1 MLKPQQL
8 QSDAAPRTYVE
19 DYDVE
24 LRFPEDYTYTLSF
37 RHISDVFASCETF
50 AELVSSKKFIY
61 LDGHVVINS
70 DKYIRKEHGI
80 AMGLTEYARHHM
92 AECCLDFK
100 RVYAEFDY
108 SYDGSIYVWHADT
121 EGLNF
126 RKACLTFV
134 RHLNE
139 IGVHLIF
146 ENNNIDTRTA
156 FSEMLLTVLA
166 AFAQEESRSISLNTT
181 WSIRKRYEEG
191 KSRWT
196 RLYGYEKNENGEY
209 QIVPEQASVVKK
221 IFTLYEHGEPIEK
234 IMKHLEDEGVPT
246 PENCETWSMCTVR
259 LMLQN
264 ERYCGDILLQKTIC
278 ESHITHRQIKNDTTE
293 VPSYYIENHHQAIIS
308 REQFQ
313 RCKRIF
319 ELRRTPHPDMPGKYN
334 NQYPL
339 GDKLVCPICGS
350 RLFKRSIKIQRPGSG
365 WSCEIGEHACRQFI
379 IRASFVEQALL
390 NAYHTL
396 DAGIVETKLSSP
408 KFGTEAEIMLKY
420 KREYPRMKK
429 VDYWWVDDLVDH
441 IEFGKH
447 LRTTKELIALEV
459 KGTPDPDDRSMKVYW
474 KCGLVTTVQTIGD
487 SIGCEVN
494 AGNAGQIQRVV
505 ITKDDIVV
513 EKT

>member
-1 MLKPQQL
+1 MNIEKIILEPQNPEEP
-8 QSDAAPRTYVE
+8 DTAK
-19 DYDVE
+19 E
-24 LRFPEDYTYTLSF
+24 LRVAAYCRVSTDNDEQRTSFENQVRSYTDMIESRPGWKLAGIYADEGMTGTS
-37 RHISDVFASCETF
+37 
-50 AELVSSKKFIY
+50 VSK
-61 LDGHVVINS
+61 
-70 DKYIRKEHGI
+70 RKQ
-80 AMGLTEYARHHM
+80 
-92 AECCLDFK
+92 
-100 RVYAEFDY
+100 
-108 SYDGSIYVWHADT
+108 
-121 EGLNF
+121 F
-126 RKACLTFV
+126 RKMIRDCEAGKIDLIVTKSISRFARNTLECLTFV

-146 ENNNIDTRTA
+146 ESNHIDTRTA

-191 KSRWT
+191 RSRWSK
-196 RLYGYEKNENGEY
+196 LYGYEKNENGEY
-209 QIVPEQASVVKK
+209 QIVPEQARVVKE
-221 IFTLYEHGEPIEK
+221 IFTLYEHGESIDK
-234 IMKHLEDEGVPT
+234 IMKHLQSNHVPT

-278 ESHITHRQIKNDTTE
+278 ESHITHKQIKNDTTE

-308 REQFQ
+308 RKQFN
-313 RCKRIF
+313 RCKQIF
-319 ELRRTPHPDMPGKYN
+319 ALRRTPHPDMPGKYN

-379 IRASFVEQALL
+379 IRASFVDQALL

-396 DAGIVETKLSSP
+396 DAGIVEKKLDSP
-408 KFGTEAEIMLKY
+408 KFGSEAEIMLKY

-459 KGTPDPDDRSMKVYW
+459 KGTPDPDDRSMKVFW
-474 KCGLVTTVQTIGD
+474 KCGLVTTVPSDVFYD
-487 SIGCEVN
+487 SDLPGRI
-494 AGNAGQIQRVV
+494 AQRYYNQQRR
-505 ITKDDIVV
+505 KA
-513 EKT
+513 EKKKKSKGKGRDKK